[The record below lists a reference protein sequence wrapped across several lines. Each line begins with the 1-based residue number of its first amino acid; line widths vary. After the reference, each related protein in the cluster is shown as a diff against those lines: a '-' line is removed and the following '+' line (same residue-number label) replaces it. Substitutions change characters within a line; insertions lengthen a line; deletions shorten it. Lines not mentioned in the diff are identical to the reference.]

1 MSTEP
6 KFYSED
12 VKSIKSVDFKIFT
25 NKEVKSYSAVS
36 NDPFGINLAESYE
49 NYEPKKGGLVD
60 LRLGSCD
67 IYLLCTTCGL
77 NSLDCVGHMGHT
89 ELAQPLF
96 HYGFL
101 IYFNMDVTYYFRNYI
116 KIQDA
121 IANVFG
127 ILDLIIIFLSYSFFF
142 TFLCIS

>member
-12 VKSIKSVDFKIFT
+12 IKSIKSVDFKIFT

-77 NSLDCVGHMGHT
+77 NSLECVGHMGHT

-101 IYFNMDVTYYFRNYI
+101 NSLNQLNTTLQQEMSRVTKTTNPMFK
-116 KIQDA
+116 KIQ
-121 IANVFG
+121 
-127 ILDLIIIFLSYSFFF
+127 SS
-142 TFLCIS
+142 

>member
-67 IYLLCTTCGL
+67 I
-77 NSLDCVGHMGHT
+77 
-89 ELAQPLF
+89 
-96 HYGFL
+96 
-101 IYFNMDVTYYFRNYI
+101 
-116 KIQDA
+116 
-121 IANVFG
+121 
-127 ILDLIIIFLSYSFFF
+127 
-142 TFLCIS
+142 